1 MTVHAATDNVTANE
15 DRPAGAGDRSRF
27 RVNPNVVAQRMG
39 GDVVLVHLRT
49 NQICELT
56 DTSART
62 WELLTSGTDKAAVIA
77 ALESEFDVEPAR
89 LRAELDDFLAVL
101 IEREL
106 IERELPGA
114 NDDR

>member
-1 MTVHAATDNVTANE
+1 MTVSAAAAENVTSPH
-15 DRPAGAGDRSRF
+15 DRPAADRSRF

-49 NQICELT
+49 NQICELS
-56 DTSART
+56 DTSARA
-62 WELLTSGTDKAAVIA
+62 WDLLTSGADKGSVMAS
-77 ALESEFDVEPAR
+77 LESEFDVDPAR

-106 IERELPGA
+106 IDA
-114 NDDR
+114 NDGR